1 MAKLG
6 ARADGPFK
14 ELDGDAEIRI
24 SNEIVVEELNL
35 VVDQMTVRD

>member
-6 ARADGPFK
+6 ARADGLFK
-14 ELDGDAEIRI
+14 ELDGDAEIGI